1 MKRVLGVLLIA
12 VLSACAAAQT
22 QLVPVTALEF
32 APNIP
37 LPGGSYRA
45 FLPWCDGSDTAV
57 SSTDRCYYL
66 GAPMEDSLAII
77 TSWLVVRGYELLLE
91 QPRLN
96 AGAATVQQMW
106 RLGDAEGELV
116 RGLALDYSHING
128 EVLLEVSV
136 YLP

>member
-1 MKRVLGVLLIA
+1 
-12 VLSACAAAQT
+12 
-22 QLVPVTALEF
+22 
-32 APNIP
+32 
-37 LPGGSYRA
+37 
-45 FLPWCDGSDTAV
+45 
-57 SSTDRCYYL
+57 
-66 GAPMEDSLAII
+66 MEDSLAII

-128 EVLLEVSV
+128 EVLLKVNI